1 MRLTEQEKLRWT
13 KHLESCL
20 SLELESSFRC
30 VEVLADKLAEKWA
43 EAGSVGRTFST
54 SFAYRHSR
62 WVLKHDKA
70 LEARYL
76 SARKARVA

>member
-1 MRLTEQEKLRWT
+1 MTEQTRLRLTE
-13 KHLESCL
+13 HLERCL
-20 SLELESSFRC
+20 TQELESSCSC
-30 VEVLADKLAEKWA
+30 VEVLADKLAENWA

-54 SFAYRHSR
+54 PLAYRHSR